1 MKNKDC
7 FKCGE
12 SKPLSEFY
20 KHKQMKDGHLNKCI
34 TCNKKDAM
42 AHRSENLEKI
52 REYDRERGCRQSPEY
67 LKEYRLKYPKKYRAH
82 QIVSRQKRS
91 GNLAEQPCEVCNKTK
106 VVAHHDDYNN
116 PLNVRWLCQAH
127 HKQWHAKNGEGKNA
141 H

>member
-67 LKEYRLKYPKKYRAH
+67 TMTTTITRLMLGGYA
-82 QIVSRQKRS
+82 KRIISS
-91 GNLAEQPCEVCNKTK
+91 GMQRTAKVRTRINLRGDT
-106 VVAHHDDYNN
+106 
-116 PLNVRWLCQAH
+116 
-127 HKQWHAKNGEGKNA
+127 
-141 H
+141 